1 MMGDHPMEEEEPT
14 DSQMA
19 ALDRRV
25 NELGQAP
32 YMDMGVWLPFGRRA
46 LKNQKLRSFFPVGDG
61 TYVAREFPGPQNY
74 IQWQASWKVFL
85 VAAISLDIC
94 SLASL
99 LMYEKQIERLTV
111 QGPRNWNLI
120 AHADDKARAERLER
134 LRRNL
139 VIDAKEGRPIPSDF
153 VEARP
158 WLVCFRLLSQDDN
171 SWNEQVRHPATSWL
185 AAGGRGAPMASSEA
199 LALAHFPGLSEGHE
213 TESGGG
219 GERDDRR
226 RQANRDKRLA
236 KRKRIQSEREE
247 LSRFRSSASTSKGG
261 QAGGKGKGK
270 GQGKDQA
277 GEEICYSW
285 AKDNG
290 PCAGLAPGSDCKC
303 KVKRVHRCMLCFSPG
318 HNNLQC
324 SKK

>member
-1 MMGDHPMEEEEPT
+1 MQSWNQRYVQMMGDHPMEEEEPT

-111 QGPRNWNLI
+111 QWPRNWNLI

-134 LRRNL
+134 L
-139 VIDAKEGRPIPSDF
+139 
-153 VEARP
+153 
-158 WLVCFRLLSQDDN
+158 
-171 SWNEQVRHPATSWL
+171 
-185 AAGGRGAPMASSEA
+185 
-199 LALAHFPGLSEGHE
+199 
-213 TESGGG
+213 
-219 GERDDRR
+219 
-226 RQANRDKRLA
+226 
-236 KRKRIQSEREE
+236 
-247 LSRFRSSASTSKGG
+247 
-261 QAGGKGKGK
+261 
-270 GQGKDQA
+270 
-277 GEEICYSW
+277 
-285 AKDNG
+285 
-290 PCAGLAPGSDCKC
+290 
-303 KVKRVHRCMLCFSPG
+303 
-318 HNNLQC
+318 
-324 SKK
+324 

>member
-1 MMGDHPMEEEEPT
+1 M
-14 DSQMA
+14 
-19 ALDRRV
+19 
-25 NELGQAP
+25 
-32 YMDMGVWLPFGRRA
+32 
-46 LKNQKLRSFFPVGDG
+46 
-61 TYVAREFPGPQNY
+61 
-74 IQWQASWKVFL
+74 
-85 VAAISLDIC
+85 
-94 SLASL
+94 
-99 LMYEKQIERLTV
+99 
-111 QGPRNWNLI
+111 
-120 AHADDKARAERLER
+120 
-134 LRRNL
+134 
-139 VIDAKEGRPIPSDF
+139 IDAKEGRPVPSDF

-171 SWNEQVRHPATSWL
+171 YWNEQVRHPATSWL

-236 KRKRIQSEREE
+236 KRKRIQSERGVVA
-247 LSRFRSSASTSKGG
+247 LQKF
-261 QAGGKGKGK
+261 GGKGKGK

-303 KVKRVHRCMLCFSPG
+303 KVKRVHRCMLCLSPG